1 MLCCA
6 KEGEVKR
13 KKRYACMGSLQGQ
26 AGTANANALC
36 AIFFFS
42 HLIPIS
48 QGSAPDNLRVPL
60 LLLP

>member
-6 KEGEVKR
+6 KKGEVKR
-13 KKRYACMGSLQGQ
+13 KRALCMGSLQGQ
-26 AGTANANALC
+26 TGTANANALC

-48 QGSAPDNLRVPL
+48 QGSAPDNLHVPL